1 MAQQTGSSG
10 SKRGPG
16 RPPGSKN
23 KPKNTAS
30 GSSSRS
36 SNPTKQE
43 VLDEIK
49 RRSDRDKRNNDV
61 IWSITLIA
69 LGLFLF
75 FTVVMDTTGSFGMKV
90 HDICNGLFG
99 KMAFVLPFLVF
110 LFAFLLLSGKLSHI
124 STSTGIFSVLIFI
137 NLCVLNSYR
146 FIDPENIGFGF
157 KNIVDFYIY
166 GVDGKMGG
174 VIGMEIGSILAKL
187 FGMPGLL
194 IISCTVL
201 IISIFMVANTPISRL
216 FAKISSKHEQNLIL
230 KEIEAD
236 ERRKLSDAEIRAAV
250 ASDPS
255 ISAPAEE
262 KKPFWKSILSGIVRE
277 EPEEEAG
284 PAPGASAPAP
294 SAADI
299 PKPFGGMASEDRAAN
314 LDYTQ
319 IIKTPVPATDK
330 NLSRGTLFGK
340 MKSIF
345 AGIDS
350 ETGENLTSDNLKG
363 SGTVGMD
370 GEKPA
375 QRSVYADSRNFDS
388 DDEDFGYPGR
398 RSQTAKPAV
407 RTGMGLGDPDE
418 IVHSGSYGLDGHDK
432 SGAKIQTGLVP
443 EEEPKAEPVRR
454 KTSTPKPKLVS
465 PEPPAEVPAEAPDS
479 DDAAI
484 AAGFSAVTED
494 SQYEL
499 PPVSLLKKDTSSKQ
513 MMSDVQL
520 RERAELLEQT
530 LNNFGVEATVL
541 KVTQGASVT
550 RY

>member
-10 SKRGPG
+10 TKRGPG

-23 KPKNTAS
+23 KPKNNSSSA
-30 GSSSRS
+30 SSRS

-61 IWSITLIA
+61 IWSITLFA
-69 LGLFLF
+69 FGLFLL

-124 STSTGIFSVLIFI
+124 SKSTAIFSLLIFTNI
-137 NLCVLNSYR
+137 CVLNSYR

-157 KNIVDFYIY
+157 KDIVDFYIY
-166 GVDGKMGG
+166 GVDGKKGG
-174 VIGMEIGSILAKL
+174 VLGMEIGSILAKL

-194 IISCTVL
+194 IISSTIL

-236 ERRKLSDAEIRAAV
+236 ERRKLSDEEIRAAV

-319 IIKTPVPATDK
+319 IIKS
-330 NLSRGTLFGK
+330 L
-340 MKSIF
+340 
-345 AGIDS
+345 
-350 ETGENLTSDNLKG
+350 
-363 SGTVGMD
+363 
-370 GEKPA
+370 A
-375 QRSVYADSRNFDS
+375 Q
-388 DDEDFGYPGR
+388 
-398 RSQTAKPAV
+398 
-407 RTGMGLGDPDE
+407 
-418 IVHSGSYGLDGHDK
+418 
-432 SGAKIQTGLVP
+432 
-443 EEEPKAEPVRR
+443 
-454 KTSTPKPKLVS
+454 
-465 PEPPAEVPAEAPDS
+465 
-479 DDAAI
+479 
-484 AAGFSAVTED
+484 
-494 SQYEL
+494 
-499 PPVSLLKKDTSSKQ
+499 
-513 MMSDVQL
+513 
-520 RERAELLEQT
+520 
-530 LNNFGVEATVL
+530 
-541 KVTQGASVT
+541 
-550 RY
+550 